1 MIEEIKIAENESVMP
16 EMISEIS
23 KVIEFCSRGKRYFC
37 FTIVLDD
44 NRIINILRE
53 YENTNRN
60 LKELEIK
67 ALHKELIDT
76 QPELAIR
83 NHN

>member
-1 MIEEIKIAENESVMP
+1 MTEVIKITENESVMP

-23 KVIEFCSRGKRYFC
+23 EVIEFCSTGKRYFC
-37 FTIVLDD
+37 FTIVLND

-53 YENTNRN
+53 YGNANRN

-67 ALHKELIDT
+67 ALHKGLIDA
-76 QPELAIR
+76 QPQ
-83 NHN
+83 